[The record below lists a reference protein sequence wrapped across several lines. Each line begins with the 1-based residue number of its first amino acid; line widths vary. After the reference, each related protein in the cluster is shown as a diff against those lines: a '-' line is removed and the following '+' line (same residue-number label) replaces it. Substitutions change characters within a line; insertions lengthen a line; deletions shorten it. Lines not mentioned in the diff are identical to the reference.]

1 MGRDKIRHLRAK
13 LLDSGDTA
21 FYWQPSQSVKA
32 LGLVA
37 EALGTDRE
45 RAATRARH
53 LNAMADEM
61 RANPGRSAGNGPAP
75 GTVALLFAQYLKSVE
90 VMGEPGN
97 PALPGLKARTQKDL
111 RYYLDKVERE
121 FGQVRVAGMTP
132 KVIKTYYQRVA
143 RERGIT
149 WAYHIVWALRCALS
163 WAVSENW
170 IAANPALQVEI
181 KGPPK
186 RTVQWTPDE
195 AETFLWAA
203 IAGGWW
209 SIAVGADLMD
219 CTAQSPVDIWKL
231 KVKDYDGA
239 AIVDEARAKTGHE
252 GARRLLW
259 PNTKARLDAYLE
271 SRPALHPEAP
281 LLANDKTG
289 TAWVEVSRH
298 KTFAKIRNAADLRRE
313 LQLQDFRR
321 TAMTEARK
329 AGATSIEVQ
338 NLARHASPRTQDRY
352 VQPDPTFVDAAQ
364 AKRLEYRKKG
374 DHQ

>member
-1 MGRDKIRHLRAK
+1 MGQDRIRHFRKKPLK
-13 LLDSGDTA
+13 GGDIA
-21 FYWQPSQSVKA
+21 YFWEPSATVKG

-37 EALGTDRE
+37 EALGTE
-45 RAATRARH
+45 RTIAEARARQ

-61 RANPGRSAGNGPAP
+61 RATPGRSAGNGPAP
-75 GTVALLFAQYLKSVE
+75 GTIALLLSQYLKSVE

-121 FGQVRVAGMTP
+121 FGAVRVTGMTP
-132 KVIKTYYQRVA
+132 KVVKTYYQRLA
-143 RERGIT
+143 RERGLT
-149 WAYHIVWALRCALS
+149 WAYHVIWALRCALS

-170 IAANPALQVEI
+170 IALNPALQVEI

-186 RTVQWTPDE
+186 RTVQWKPEE
-195 AETFLWAA
+195 AEAFLWAA
-203 IAGGWW
+203 LLSGAW

-231 KVKDYDGA
+231 RVKDYDGE
-239 AIVDEARAKTGHE
+239 AIIDEARAKTNQE

-259 PNTKARLDAYLE
+259 PQTKARLDAYLE

-289 TAWVEVSRH
+289 IEWVEITRH
-298 KTFAKIRNAADLRRE
+298 KAFARIRKAAGLRHE

-329 AGATSIEVQ
+329 AGASPIEVK
-338 NLARHASPRTQDRY
+338 NLARHASERTQERY
-352 VQPDPTFVDAAQ
+352 VQPDSTFVDAAQ
-364 AKRLEYRKKG
+364 EKRFKYRARR
-374 DHQ
+374 DT